1 MKAAL
6 ISFHNVYNYGACL
19 QAYALQQAV
28 AALGAECEYID
39 YVNKELADVYKMR
52 VRIMKSLKAGDLKGV
67 VKNVLGAPFAW
78 SRKRKF
84 NHFFDNRLKTTTKKY
99 YSCKEASETEK
110 LYDKFIV
117 GSDQVWNDG
126 HNGCDPAYFLDFVA
140 DNKKKISYSSS
151 FGMAEIP
158 ECDHERFAKHLN
170 NIDCLST
177 REKHG
182 VELIKKLTGR
192 HAHLVLDPVFLLD
205 AEEWR
210 KLIPKSR
217 SNGDYTFYYMNA
229 RFNPNDFGRVTGWK
243 EEKKHILSSSVSP
256 KDFLKRDQ
264 KITFAMHPEVFLQ
277 EIDNAQLV
285 VTTSFHC
292 LAFAIILHKPFVAI
306 LSGDEGR
313 DERLLNL
320 LQITGL
326 EDRIFSRHMTIEDVK
341 KPIDYDLAEKRLLA
355 YREYSKSFLQA
366 ALYDGSAAVDA
377 LAEPA
382 YAVSKNEKFIICP
395 EDKCTG
401 CGACY
406 EKCPTKAI
414 QMKSDCDGFLSPVIN
429 EQLCVRC
436 NTCKKVCQTNNKP
449 DSVSEQHYY
458 AFKNSDDI
466 RRCSSSGGAFTAL
479 SQLVIADGG
488 VVIASQMHSDWH
500 IEHTVADTMQK
511 VKKQAATY
519 YVQGKAFN
527 RFKEA
532 QELLRQGRKVL
543 FTGTPCQIAG
553 LKKFLGRDYD
563 NLITCD
569 IICHGIPSP
578 EMFRIYIDYLKQR
591 GNLTSLKHRDK
602 EIGWGGY
609 SVSAVIDGKKY
620 CNVGWLKAY
629 SVMFSHGLINRNSC
643 YHCRYSSFDRPG
655 DITIGDYWGVEK
667 HHKDIKDKLGVSLV
681 ITNTQKGDEFFR
693 LASKNIQLTPLEKQ
707 ETLQPSLMK
716 PMEVPMQ
723 RLACITQMRKS
734 YESAAK
740 AYGEWSVKGKVK
752 ELIRTVLMKH

>member
-6 ISFHNVYNYGACL
+6 ISFHNAYNYGACL
-19 QAYALQQAV
+19 QAYALQEAV
-28 AALGAECEYID
+28 DRLGVECEYID
-39 YVNKELADVYKMR
+39 YINERRANGYKVS
-52 VRIMKSLKAGDLKGV
+52 VRIANSIKEKNLKGII
-67 VKNVLGAPFAW
+67 KNVCGAPFVW
-78 SRKRKF
+78 SRGKKFDRFYSSHLRKT
-84 NHFFDNRLKTTTKKY
+84 DKV
-99 YSCKEASETEK
+99 YSSASEASVLEK
-110 LYDKFIV
+110 EYDKFIV

-126 HNGCDPAYFLDFVA
+126 HNGGDPAYFLDFVA

-151 FGMAEIP
+151 FGIAEIP
-158 ECDHERFAKHLN
+158 ESEHKRFSKLLN

-182 VELIKKLTGR
+182 VELIEKLTGR

-210 KLIPKSR
+210 KLIPQGKKDC
-217 SNGDYTFYYMNA
+217 DYTFYYMNA

-243 EEKKHILSSSVSP
+243 ENKKHILSSSVSP

-264 KITFAMHPEVFLQ
+264 KITFAMAPEEFLQ

-326 EDRIFSRHMTIEDVK
+326 EDRIFSRRMTLEDVN
-341 KPIDYDLAEKRLLA
+341 KPIDFDMAEERLRP
-355 YREYSKSFLQA
+355 YREYSKSFLKA
-366 ALYDGSAAVDA
+366 ALYDGAEVVDA

-382 YAVSKNEKFIICP
+382 YAVSRDKEFSICP

-401 CGACY
+401 CGACC
-406 EKCPTKAI
+406 EKCPTHAI
-414 QMKSDCDGFLSPVIN
+414 EMKPDCDGFLSPVIN
-429 EQLCVRC
+429 QELCIRC
-436 NTCKKVCQTNNKP
+436 NNCKNVCQINNKAE
-449 DSVSEQHYY
+449 SVNEQHYY

-466 RRCSSSGGAFTAL
+466 RRSSSSGGAFTAL
-479 SQLVIADGG
+479 SQLILAQGG
-488 VVIASQMHSDWH
+488 VVIASEMHSDWH
-500 IEHTVADTMQK
+500 IEHTVADSIEK
-511 VKKQAATY
+511 VKRQAATY

-527 RFKEA
+527 RFRQAK
-532 QELLRQGRKVL
+532 ELLCQGRKVL

-553 LKKFLGRDYD
+553 LKKYLGKDYD

-578 EMFRIYIDYLKQR
+578 EMFQIYIDYLKQR

-620 CNVGWLKAY
+620 RNVGWLKAY

-643 YHCRYSSFDRPG
+643 YHCRYSCFDRPG

-667 HHKDIKDKLGVSLV
+667 FHKDFKDKLGVSLV
-681 ITNTQKGDEFFR
+681 ITNSHKGDEFFR
-693 LASKNIQLTPLEKQ
+693 LASDNVERLPLEKQ
-707 ETLQPSLMK
+707 ETLQNSLKK

-723 RLACITQMRKS
+723 RLACITRMRES

-740 AYGEWSVKGKVK
+740 TYGEWNLKGKVK
-752 ELIRTVLMKH
+752 EIIRTFIK

>member
-6 ISFHNVYNYGACL
+6 ISFHNAYNYGACL
-19 QAYALQQAV
+19 QAYALQEAV
-28 AALGAECEYID
+28 DRLGVDCEYID
-39 YVNKELADVYKMR
+39 YINERRANGYKISARIANAIKAKNLKE
-52 VRIMKSLKAGDLKGV
+52 II
-67 VKNVLGAPFAW
+67 KNVCGAPFVW
-78 SRKRKF
+78 SRGIKFDKFYASYLRKTDKVF
-84 NHFFDNRLKTTTKKY
+84 SSVL
-99 YSCKEASETEK
+99 EASVLDKE
-110 LYDKFIV
+110 YDKFIV

-126 HNGCDPAYFLDFVA
+126 HNGGDPAYFLDFVS

-151 FGMAEIP
+151 FGIAEIP
-158 ECDHERFAKHLN
+158 ECDHERFSKHLN
-170 NIDCLST
+170 HISCLST

-192 HAHLVLDPVFLLD
+192 QGHLVLDPVFLLD

-210 KLIPKSR
+210 KMIPQGKKDC
-217 SNGDYTFYYMNA
+217 DYTFYYINA
-229 RFNPNDFGRVTGWK
+229 RFNPNDFGCVTGWK
-243 EEKKHILSSSVSP
+243 EKKKHILSSSVSP

-264 KITFAMHPEVFLQ
+264 KITFAMAPEVFLQ
-277 EIDNAQLV
+277 EVDNAQLV

-292 LAFAIILHKPFVAI
+292 LAFAVIFHKPFVAI

-341 KPIDYDLAEKRLLA
+341 KPIDFDLAEERLSV
-355 YREYSKSFLQA
+355 YREYSKNFLYA
-366 ALYDGSAAVDA
+366 ALYDGSEAVDA
-377 LAEPA
+377 LVEPA
-382 YAVSKNEKFIICP
+382 YAVSHHEKFRICH
-395 EDKCTG
+395 EEKCTG
-401 CGACY
+401 CGACF
-406 EKCPTKAI
+406 EKCPTHAI
-414 QMKSDCDGFLSPVIN
+414 QMKPDCDGFLSPVIRK
-429 EQLCVRC
+429 ERC
-436 NTCKKVCQTNNKP
+436 IHCDICKDVCQINHKP
-449 DSVSEQHYY
+449 DHIQQQRYY

-466 RRCSSSGGAFTAL
+466 RQNSSSGGAFTAL
-479 SQLVIADGG
+479 SQLIVDQDGI
-488 VVIASQMHSDWH
+488 VIASEMNSNWH

-527 RFKEA
+527 RYKET
-532 QELLRQGRKVL
+532 QTLLSQGRKVL

-553 LKKFLGRDYD
+553 LKKYLGKDND

-578 EMFRIYIDYLKQR
+578 EMFQIYIDYLKQR

-602 EIGWGGY
+602 EIGWRGY

-620 CNVGWLKAY
+620 RNAGWLKAY

-667 HHKDIKDKLGVSLV
+667 FHKDLKDKLGVSLV

-693 LASKNIQLTPLEKQ
+693 LASKNVRLFPLEKQ
-707 ETLQPSLMK
+707 ETLQHSLRK

-734 YESAAK
+734 YEMAAK
-740 AYGEWSVKGKVK
+740 TYGEWNFKGKVK
-752 ELIRTVLMKH
+752 EIFRTFLK